1 MVTRKLKYD
10 LPIIRMAGKPIELVN
25 VLKVLGL
32 TIDKSLTFKT
42 HVAAICRRVTDIYKQ
57 LACAAKVTWGLN
69 PEIIRTIYV
78 AVVALIVLN
87 ASTLSGLISLD
98 LRELESAGLYKHKRN
113 LSNDYRLL
121 GREFEFVL

>member
-1 MVTRKLKYD
+1 M
-10 LPIIRMAGKPIELVN
+10 
-25 VLKVLGL
+25 LKVLGL

-57 LACAAKVTWGLN
+57 LACAAKRDYTLQKGFAQK
-69 PEIIRTIYV
+69 ICKSYHTIS
-78 AVVALIVLN
+78 LN
-87 ASTLSGLISLD
+87 AALALSGLISLD

-121 GREFEFVL
+121 GREFEFVLDNLSYKLTKADFNYKQIQEASKL